1 MDLIATKRCFFGK
14 QREPGDRFSMPRQ
27 FARQYIAARLAKPA
41 PETAPAKYTHRA
53 ILTTP
58 RRVDMQAAKP
68 APLSAF
74 DHDGDGKE
82 GSSAAP
88 PPTDDLTALRRE
100 YTAKLGK
107 RPFPGWG
114 EDELRRRMAEAD

>member
-58 RRVDMQAAKP
+58 RRVDI
-68 APLSAF
+68 SRF
-74 DHDGDGKE
+74 DHDGDGAEGGSKAPEQSDELKE
-82 GSSAAP
+82 VRA
-88 PPTDDLTALRRE
+88 E
-100 YTAKLGK
+100 YTAKMGK
-107 RPFPGWG
+107 RFFPGWTI
-114 EDELRRRMAEAD
+114 EQLREKMAD